1 MEAWRAAAGSGRG
14 GRARLA
20 AVPPRSVEVL
30 AAPEKP
36 YLEGRARRASASPGP
51 GVASRPPLSLVPPAL
66 AAVTEPGLGGCLP
79 GTEGLGGGGSHR
91 HRERRA
97 TLATVGISTRRGRE
111 LASITA
117 DLPRPP
123 CWEETTRHAA
133 AERLQRRKQQQR
145 RRRRCLPRATAA
157 PGGWGRRAARKE
169 RAEPQRYGGPAGPP
183 AFACRAAWGVAGL
196 WWRRAQHFGLLAAAE
211 LRDRRSP
218 PLGTPA
224 PAE

>member
-20 AVPPRSVEVL
+20 AVPARGVEVL

-51 GVASRPPLSLVPPAL
+51 GVASRPPLSLVPPVL
-66 AAVTEPGLGGCLP
+66 AAVTEPDLGGCLP
-79 GTEGLGGGGSHR
+79 GTEGLGGGGS

-123 CWEETTRHAA
+123 C
-133 AERLQRRKQQQR
+133 
-145 RRRRCLPRATAA
+145 
-157 PGGWGRRAARKE
+157 
-169 RAEPQRYGGPAGPP
+169 
-183 AFACRAAWGVAGL
+183 
-196 WWRRAQHFGLLAAAE
+196 
-211 LRDRRSP
+211 
-218 PLGTPA
+218 
-224 PAE
+224 